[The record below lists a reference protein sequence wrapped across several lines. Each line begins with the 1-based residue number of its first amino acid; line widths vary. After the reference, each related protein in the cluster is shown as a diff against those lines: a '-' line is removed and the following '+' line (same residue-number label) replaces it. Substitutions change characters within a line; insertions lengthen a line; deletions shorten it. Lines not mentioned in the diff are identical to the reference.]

1 MLWDWKRSV
10 LEPSKE
16 EPVQAEYVVSW
27 REDFSDTGGQ
37 GKDGIPGNWQ
47 IKGKPGTPLSGFEV
61 RKDSEDGSGILRV
74 TSDKSSGSI
83 VTLAKNVDLSETP
96 MLRWKWRAIE
106 LPQGADGRSKEK
118 DDQAIGIYVGDGSLL
133 NSKSVSYRWDTDTPV
148 GSEGDAVY
156 GMGAV
161 KVKWITLRNRD
172 DVENGK
178 WIVESRN
185 FLQDVTKAWGKV
197 PKKLYISVTTN
208 SQYTGTS
215 AEAELDWIEFTSIE
229 TKK

>member
-1 MLWDWKRSV
+1 MSKRTNEFFWLISLFLLFSLAVFMLWDWKRSV

-118 DDQAIGIYVGDGSLL
+118 DD
-133 NSKSVSYRWDTDTPV
+133 
-148 GSEGDAVY
+148 
-156 GMGAV
+156 
-161 KVKWITLRNRD
+161 
-172 DVENGK
+172 
-178 WIVESRN
+178 
-185 FLQDVTKAWGKV
+185 
-197 PKKLYISVTTN
+197 
-208 SQYTGTS
+208 
-215 AEAELDWIEFTSIE
+215 
-229 TKK
+229 

>member
-27 REDFSDTGGQ
+27 REDFFDTGGQ